1 MLAGL
6 FLLPAGTA
14 LVVLTLL
21 FQAPAALAAG
31 SITASAAHGFGWMGA
46 SESIAKIAPATH
58 RAAVMSLFYI
68 MSYIGAALPVLALGI
83 VADLFGLTA
92 GVLLLS
98 IAVAAFAVAIATR
111 LASLKEA

>member
-68 MSYIGAALPVLALGI
+68 MSYILGQ
-83 VADLFGLTA
+83 LFRF
-92 GVLLLS
+92 S
-98 IAVAAFAVAIATR
+98 P
-111 LASLKEA
+111 